1 MSLSRNE
8 AVNSRWPCGGNVNDP
23 WRTLATDANCLMTEH
38 PAASDW
44 AGARAE
50 KWRANLTGMEA
61 TLAPVDAPLIRALHL
76 DRPCRIADVGCGGG
90 GTTLEILRRAP
101 AGSIIRGFDISP
113 ALVESARNRI
123 TSADRGITFEVAN
136 VATATQGPYD
146 RLVSRFGIMFF
157 DDPPAAFSNLFRWL
171 APGGR
176 FAFAAWGRTTDNP
189 WLSAVRDAV
198 AEVIEMPSPDPE
210 APGPMRYGESD
221 KLLTLLDRAG
231 FAELDVRDWRGTLA
245 IGGGLPANDAASFAL
260 ASFSSFGEMLAE
272 AGGSAL
278 NEARHS
284 LATRF
289 SLHQLDGAVR
299 MDACVHIFTGAR
311 Q

>member
-1 MSLSRNE
+1 
-8 AVNSRWPCGGNVNDP
+8 
-23 WRTLATDANCLMTEH
+23 MTEH

-44 AGARAE
+44 AAARAE

-61 TLAPVDAPLIRALHL
+61 TLAPVDDPLIHALQL

-176 FAFAAWGRTTDNP
+176 IAFAAWGRATDNP
-189 WLSAVRDAV
+189 WLSTVRDAV
-198 AEVIEMPSPDPE
+198 ADVIEMPSPDPE

-260 ASFSSFGEMLAE
+260 AAFSSFGEMLAE
-272 AGGSAL
+272 AGDSAL

-289 SLHQLDGAVR
+289 SRHQLDGAVR